1 MSAYRTA
8 LVHETRFFFLLSEVE
23 HRGNCTRG
31 VVVYSTP
38 NGVEHPRL
46 QQEVLVQARRGDS
59 VVGLRAEVEEFSYD
73 RGGALGRGEYLMPN
87 SDN

>member
-1 MSAYRTA
+1 VSAYRTA

-31 VVVYSTP
+31 VVVYSTR

-46 QQEVLVQARRGDS
+46 QQEVQARRGDS

-73 RGGALGRGEYLMPN
+73 RGALGRGEYLMPN